1 MGWAVAGFAAAGSR
15 DRVAGIV
22 DPVTA
27 SAARRGLVVA
37 GGLGATLL
45 SHAVASGPL
54 EVLPVAPLLWITL
67 VALAVLPGFA
77 ARAAAAFTSWGT
89 PRIVAVLAAAQLGF
103 HLLLTA
109 APWALGVTPHHALG
123 PDVDPRAVAVHLA
136 AALVLTLL
144 IRRGQRWVE
153 RAVAVVAT
161 IVDAVA
167 PRAPRRP
174 RAPFSTALPDLH
186 VAVARPG
193 WRGARSS
200 RGPPASPL
208 PAT

>member
-1 MGWAVAGFAAAGSR
+1 M
-15 DRVAGIV
+15 

-27 SAARRGLVVA
+27 AATRRGLVVA
-37 GGLGATLL
+37 GGLGATLA

-54 EVLPVAPLLWITL
+54 EMLPVAPLLWVTL

-77 ARAAAAFTSWGT
+77 QRAASAFVSWST
-89 PRIVAVLAAAQLGF
+89 PRIILVLAAAQIGF

-109 APWALGVTPHHALG
+109 APWTLGVTPHHAIGADL
-123 PDVDPRAVAVHLA
+123 DPRAVVVHLL
-136 AALVLTLL
+136 AALVLTLV
-144 IRRGQRWVE
+144 IRRGQRLVD
-153 RAVAVVAT
+153 RVVAVVAA
-161 IVDAVA
+161 IVQHAAA
-167 PRAPRRP
+167 PRP
-174 RAPFSTALPDLH
+174 RAPVATPLPDLH

-200 RGPPASPL
+200 RGPPPRQL